1 MWETLFW
8 IYLTNA
14 TFLLVH
20 EMDSAY
26 WKEWELF
33 HLPGGPGF
41 FMALHLP
48 IVFLA
53 LWGVRQIVLHQTAG
67 AVIALVLGASGAIG
81 FGLHTFFIR
90 TGHPEFKTP
99 VSLALIGGML
109 ISSLAQIVVA
119 VRVLIG

>member
-1 MWETLFW
+1 MWDALFW
-8 IYLTNA
+8 IYLANA

-33 HLPGGPGF
+33 RLPGGPGF
-41 FMALHLP
+41 FMVLHLP
-48 IVFLA
+48 IVFLV
-53 LWGVRQIVLHQTAG
+53 LWGVKQIVLQQNAG
-67 AVIALVLGASGAIG
+67 AVISLVLGASGLIG

-109 ISSLAQIVVA
+109 ITSLAQLVVSVIV
-119 VRVLIG
+119 LTD